1 MSQLNFEY
9 TTDNLQKIAN
19 NVLERALQLGATSAQ
34 IEINENIAG
43 GVDILNGN
51 IENFETSYGSSLS
64 LQVYNGYNRGAV
76 SVSKINPQ
84 NLDEIITRAIDIA
97 KHTKPDPFNGVP
109 EASLLCKSIKGDLEL
124 FNPKVLSHHDLIN
137 NAKEIEHF
145 GTTLNNKTQTS
156 DGASIGYSQYS
167 FVLANTNGFNQGY
180 QMTRYNKSLSLIG
193 DTPEGMQT
201 DSWYDSSL
209 DFDNLMSNQ
218 SLAQKAIERTVRR
231 LNKGSIK
238 SGVYSVIFESGIAKS
253 FIGNFLGAISGSN
266 LFRHLTFLDNSLNTE
281 VFPKWLDI
289 YEDPSIKKSSRSCY
303 FDNEGVMVQAR
314 ELVKNGSVNGYL
326 LNCYSA
332 RKLGLTTTGNAGG
345 NHNIAVT
352 SNFSGD
358 IYEFAKKLATG
369 LIIIETIGHGLN
381 MVTGDFSV
389 GASGLWVENG
399 EIQFFVDNLTMSG
412 NLKDIYKNIRYIGD
426 DYSPNSSM
434 QCGSMLVDEVNISS

>member
-9 TTDNLQKIAN
+9 TTNNLQKIAN

-84 NLDEIITRAIDIA
+84 NLDEIIIRAIDIA
-97 KHTKPDPFNGVP
+97 KHTKPDPFNGIP
-109 EASLLCKSIKGDLEL
+109 ETSLLCKSMNGDLEL
-124 FNPKVLSHHDLIN
+124 FNPKVLSNHDLIN

-145 GTTLNNKTQTS
+145 GTTLNNKIQTS
-156 DGASIGYSQYS
+156 DGASISYSQYQ
-167 FVLANTNGFNQGY
+167 FVLANTNDFNQGY

-193 DTPEGMQT
+193 DTLDGMQT

-218 SLAQKAIERTVRR
+218 SLAQTAIERTARR
-231 LNKGSIK
+231 LSKGTIK
-238 SGVYSVIFESGIAKS
+238 SGAYSVIFESGIAKS

-266 LFRHLTFLDNSLNTE
+266 LFRHLTFLDNSLGTE
-281 VFPKWLDI
+281 VFPQWLNI
-289 YEDPSIKKSSRSCY
+289 YEDPFIKKSSRSCY

-326 LNCYSA
+326 LSCYSA

-345 NHNIAVT
+345 NHNITVT

-358 IYEFAKKLATG
+358 IYEFAKKLTTG

-412 NLKDIYKNIRYIGD
+412 NLKDIYRNIRYISND
-426 DYSPNSSM
+426 CSTNSSM